1 MRRLAAA
8 VVRLVGMGLILS
20 GAFAWAGLAYTESME
35 AVVSFALGFIFM
47 AVGTALFLTESD

>member
-1 MRRLAAA
+1 MRHLTAALVRLAG
-8 VVRLVGMGLILS
+8 VSLILS
-20 GAFAWAGLAYTESME
+20 GAFAWAGLAYTGSME